1 MHTSGA
7 TRSPR
12 RVLRRTQSWVASFAA
27 VSDLAGIVAGSRVW
41 VPGPVAAS
49 MNSFALVHAS
59 WVGAARADSVSAA
72 SHAVLTPGALDW
84 LLDEGAPSGLT
95 VVVAGDALSPALAAR
110 ALGAGL
116 TVHHYYGAAELSF
129 VGWGGHAD
137 DLRPFPGVEVEARA
151 GELWVRSPYV
161 CQGYDGAA
169 GPLVRDPDGWS
180 TVGDRGALVA
190 GRLVVHG
197 RPDAVTTG
205 GATVRTAEVEAA
217 LRPAARGELV
227 VLGVPHPTLG
237 AVLVGVL
244 TDPADRDA
252 VVARARDE
260 LTATARPR
268 RWVHAARLPL
278 TPAGKTD
285 RAALATAVAH
295 GAEGLRPLTGNTVV
309 P

>member
-1 MHTSGA
+1 ML
-7 TRSPR
+7 RS
-12 RVLRRTQSWVASFAA
+12 TQSWVSSFAA

-59 WVGAARADSVSAA
+59 WVGAIRADSVSVA

-95 VVVAGDALSPALAAR
+95 VVVAGDALSSALATR

-137 DLRPFPGVEVEARA
+137 DLWPFPGVEVEARA
-151 GELWVRSPYV
+151 GELWVRSPYL

-169 GPLVRDPDGWS
+169 GPLVRDTQGWS
-180 TVGDRGALVA
+180 TVGDRGAVVG
-190 GRLVVHG
+190 GRLLVHG
-197 RPDAVTTG
+197 RPDAVVTG
-205 GATVRTAEVEAA
+205 GATVRTAEVETV
-217 LRPAARGELV
+217 LRAAARGEVFV
-227 VLGVPHPTLG
+227 VGVPHPTLG

-244 TDPADRDA
+244 TDPADRVA
-252 VVARARDE
+252 VVARSRDG
-260 LTATARPR
+260 LTAAARPR

-278 TPAGKTD
+278 TAAGKVD
-285 RAALATAVAH
+285 RAALAAAVAH